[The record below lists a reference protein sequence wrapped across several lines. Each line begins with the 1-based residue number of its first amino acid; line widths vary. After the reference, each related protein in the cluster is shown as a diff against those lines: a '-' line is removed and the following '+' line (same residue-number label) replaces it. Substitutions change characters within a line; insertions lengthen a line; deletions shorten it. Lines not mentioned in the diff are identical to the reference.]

1 MNMRDRTTG
10 LDTLQSQRNVRTRTD
25 EESMASPARSHSI
38 YHLSDNDLQE
48 LRQTNTG
55 TSARQ
60 LLDSATDGWVNIPT
74 TTTGLITDG
83 ISTPLRTGTITGL
96 ATPVSNNNSMYLNN
110 SNIGY
115 TNATLSSTL
124 NSNNNMQFRFN
135 NDRSISIDSSG
146 EVTLKLGS
154 ERKINLNDFI
164 DRVEKLEM
172 QMAALMELQ
181 QKKLGGKLLR
191 SKINL

>member
-1 MNMRDRTTG
+1 MNFG
-10 LDTLQSQRNVRTRTD
+10 RNTDRTRTD
-25 EESMASPARSHSI
+25 EESMAIPTLSQVTSNNI
-38 YHLSDNDLQE
+38 YHLTDNDVQRMSNNSISTARTLVDSAQSY
-48 LRQTNTG
+48 TG
-55 TSARQ
+55 TMS
-60 LLDSATDGWVNIPT
+60 DGLGT
-74 TTTGLITDG
+74 TRTLSTGM
-83 ISTPLRTGTITGL
+83 ITGL

-146 EVTLKLGS
+146 EVTLNLGS
-154 ERKINLNDFI
+154 ERKINLNTFI
-164 DRVEKLEM
+164 DRVEVLER
-172 QMAALMELQ
+172 QMASLMDLQ

>member
-55 TSARQ
+55 TSVMPART
-60 LLDSATDGWVNIPT
+60 LVDSAQ
-74 TTTGLITDG
+74 
-83 ISTPLRTGTITGL
+83 SYTGTMSDGLGTTRTLSTGMITGL

-124 NSNNNMQFRFN
+124 NNNNMQFRFN

-146 EVTLKLGS
+146 EVTLNLGS
-154 ERKINLNDFI
+154 ERKINLNTFI
-164 DRVEKLEM
+164 DRVEVLER
-172 QMAALMELQ
+172 QMASLMDLQ

>member
-10 LDTLQSQRNVRTRTD
+10 LDMLQSQRNVRTRTD

-48 LRQTNTG
+48 LIQTNTG
-55 TSARQ
+55 TSVMPART
-60 LLDSATDGWVNIPT
+60 LVDSAQ
-74 TTTGLITDG
+74 
-83 ISTPLRTGTITGL
+83 SYTGTMSDGLGTTRTLSTGMITGL

-124 NSNNNMQFRFN
+124 NNNTMQFRFN

-146 EVTLKLGS
+146 EVTLNLGS
-154 ERKINLNDFI
+154 ERKINLNTFI